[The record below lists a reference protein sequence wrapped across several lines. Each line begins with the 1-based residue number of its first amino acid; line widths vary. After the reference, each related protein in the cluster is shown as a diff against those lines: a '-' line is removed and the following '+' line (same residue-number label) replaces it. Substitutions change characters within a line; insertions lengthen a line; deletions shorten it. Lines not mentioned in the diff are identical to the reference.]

1 MERAWG
7 TAAARHSS
15 AWHGAARCSSAVDGP
30 PLPPGAPLPPPL
42 QIYHG
47 TQRSYAEALQRLQR
61 RPLPKTADEAA
72 HKAFV
77 ETDAVDVLV
86 LLVGND
92 VSFKSSYAGGV
103 SSPHIGFLRYAASRP
118 NVVIVPVSEMRT
130 TKVCTRGGG
139 GRRRPRTLTSAP
151 WTCRRRHTPRART
164 VTVSLSC
171 AACAARSTTL
181 TTSTVPR
188 TTSTSCGRCLGS
200 ATSAPCAPASSV
212 AWSSIATAVQ
222 VRTKWHRTTRGRRPA
237 VLTRRHPPTHRACA
251 APLPARPS
259 PGHVAPPPLCGLSA
273 VGIGDLAMH
282 LFSPLI
288 VAAINEVV
296 GRASIVRLLD
306 QNNPKAILAK
316 EARRTWRQELL
327 LHRYRIQGVQHPRPE
342 SGWQAVK
349 AALPPKQRH
358 RHRKEK
364 PAPSGP
370 PQPHPEYRHAKRHVP
385 SAPVKSR
392 SEHVIWVPP
401 AARNAMKLADT
412 RRKASLP
419 VFPPPKA
426 KQPQQEGAEPEHE
439 GTAKAAKRCAT

>member
-139 GRRRPRTLTSAP
+139 GKGAA
-151 WTCRRRHTPRART
+151 HAR
-164 VTVSLSC
+164 
-171 AACAARSTTL
+171 
-181 TTSTVPR
+181 
-188 TTSTSCGRCLGS
+188 
-200 ATSAPCAPASSV
+200 
-212 AWSSIATAVQ
+212 
-222 VRTKWHRTTRGRRPA
+222 
-237 VLTRRHPPTHRACA
+237 
-251 APLPARPS
+251 
-259 PGHVAPPPLCGLSA
+259 
-273 VGIGDLAMH
+273 
-282 LFSPLI
+282 
-288 VAAINEVV
+288 
-296 GRASIVRLLD
+296 
-306 QNNPKAILAK
+306 
-316 EARRTWRQELL
+316 
-327 LHRYRIQGVQHPRPE
+327 
-342 SGWQAVK
+342 
-349 AALPPKQRH
+349 
-358 RHRKEK
+358 
-364 PAPSGP
+364 
-370 PQPHPEYRHAKRHVP
+370 
-385 SAPVKSR
+385 
-392 SEHVIWVPP
+392 
-401 AARNAMKLADT
+401 
-412 RRKASLP
+412 
-419 VFPPPKA
+419 
-426 KQPQQEGAEPEHE
+426 
-439 GTAKAAKRCAT
+439 